1 MLVNI
6 ASGLTGKY
14 LIDRARRRLAES
26 RRQMQQAGVAAA
38 AADERLQWDTLTYEA
53 LRKWRIVHLPIALAF
68 GVLGLAH
75 IVSSLLFWSV
85 P

>member
-14 LIDRARRRLAES
+14 LIDRARRRLAQS
-26 RRQMQQAGVAAA
+26 RQQMQQAGVDAATV
-38 AADERLQWDTLTYEA
+38 DERLQWDTFTYEA